1 MLELNGRAV
10 VDYYIADVNT
20 WDYPDFC
27 DAYIADAVWDD
38 TGEPLTDEES
48 EQLNETYAD
57 VIGEMA
63 YESLI

>member
-20 WDYPDFC
+20 RDYPDFC
-27 DAYIADAVWDD
+27 DAHIAGAIWDD
-38 TGEPLTDEES
+38 TGEELTEDEHEA
-48 EQLNETYAD
+48 LNEAYAD

-63 YESLI
+63 YESLY